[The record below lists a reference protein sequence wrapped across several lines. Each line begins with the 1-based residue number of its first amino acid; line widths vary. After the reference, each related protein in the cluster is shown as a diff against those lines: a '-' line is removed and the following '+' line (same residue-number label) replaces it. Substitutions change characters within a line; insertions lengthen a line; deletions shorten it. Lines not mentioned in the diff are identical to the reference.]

1 MGNTRFLEAQKARF
15 RKSIE
20 PVAKKRAK
28 AVERFT
34 QIAKDFKAEIQY
46 YDQQI
51 TSIEAAIRALEVPIE
66 EQLVRDELNDTTLTQ
81 HELIVD
87 ENTSTSEEQV
97 AEVLQPTA
105 NNTPVWAATN
115 GTDVGAYPA
124 TVETSENRNAEFPDY
139 VRDENV

>member
-87 ENTSTSEEQV
+87 ENIGTLEVQEVEMPQPV
-97 AEVLQPTA
+97 ANDISVA
-105 NNTPVWAATN
+105 
-115 GTDVGAYPA
+115 AYPS
-124 TVETSENRNAEFPDY
+124 TVETSENRDAEFSDY
-139 VRDENV
+139 VRDEAV